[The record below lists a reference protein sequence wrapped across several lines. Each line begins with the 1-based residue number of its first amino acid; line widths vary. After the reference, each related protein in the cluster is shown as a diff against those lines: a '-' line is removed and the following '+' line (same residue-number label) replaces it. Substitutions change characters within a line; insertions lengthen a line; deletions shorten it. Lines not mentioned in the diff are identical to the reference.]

1 MTVEEKLNYLTR
13 EITRMIA
20 DYSDN
25 SKTVGHLQHG
35 VPYHPISEGVKWQLK
50 KILDYN
56 YVPIEKK

>member
-1 MTVEEKLNYLTR
+1 MTTEEKLNYLTR

-25 SKTVGHLQHG
+25 SKTAGHLQHSI
-35 VPYHPISEGVKWQLK
+35 PYNPINEGIKWRLK